1 MGLNAKVWSSKFI
14 NWWPQIKTKLP
25 QGRWLSGIAL
35 FGNSPKKKMV
45 LGFKAHWVHVMKAL
59 LWPSLTTELDWVGGR
74 GCQRLVGQVRS
85 GLVVV
90 LSKLKNT
97 NNKNPIHIVKTSSQP
112 NQKTNVGW
120 DRWSVWGGEMDW
132 F

>member
-1 MGLNAKVWSSKFI
+1 LTGAAANGLS
-14 NWWPQIKTKLP
+14 
-25 QGRWLSGIAL
+25 
-35 FGNSPKKKMV
+35 
-45 LGFKAHWVHVMKAL
+45 
-59 LWPSLTTELDWVGGR
+59 
-74 GCQRLVGQVRS
+74 VRS

-120 DRWSVWGGEMDW
+120 DW
-132 F
+132 